1 MFIGMNKITITEF
14 FKKFPDDD
22 TCLDHLFKARYEHDH
37 TCPKCNR
44 KSSWYKIK
52 SEKAYSCQWCGHHI
66 HPMVGTIFEKS
77 RTPLKL
83 WFYAIYLFTT
93 SRHGVPAKELERQ
106 LGVTYKCAWRMGHQ
120 IRKHMSLINGNPI
133 FSGHIE
139 ADETYV
145 GGKHKGKRGRGADGK
160 TVVFG
165 LAERD
170 GQLMT
175 KVVPNAK
182 TKTIEP
188 EILKKVKEGSTI
200 NTDEWHA
207 YKGLSKKG
215 YTHKT
220 VDHGAKEYARGDIH
234 VNSLEGYW
242 ARLKS
247 SITGTHVHV
256 SPKHLSKYTKEFE
269 YRYNFRKNPEQM
281 FPALI
286 STFPVNSS

>member
-1 MFIGMNKITITEF
+1 
-14 FKKFPDDD
+14 
-22 TCLDHLFKARYEHDH
+22 
-37 TCPKCNR
+37 
-44 KSSWYKIK
+44 
-52 SEKAYSCQWCGHHI
+52 
-66 HPMVGTIFEKS
+66 MVGEQM
-77 RTPLKL
+77 
-83 WFYAIYLFTT
+83 
-93 SRHGVPAKELERQ
+93 V
-106 LGVTYKCAWRMGHQ
+106 
-120 IRKHMSLINGNPI
+120 
-133 FSGHIE
+133 
-139 ADETYV
+139 
-145 GGKHKGKRGRGADGK
+145 K

-170 GQLMT
+170 GQIMT

-188 EILKKVKEGSTI
+188 EILKKVEKGSTI
-200 NTDEWHA
+200 STDEWYA

-220 VDHGAKEYARGDIH
+220 VEHGAKEYARGDIH
-234 VNSLEGYW
+234 VNNLESYW

-269 YRYNFRKNPEQM
+269 CRYNFRKNPCQM